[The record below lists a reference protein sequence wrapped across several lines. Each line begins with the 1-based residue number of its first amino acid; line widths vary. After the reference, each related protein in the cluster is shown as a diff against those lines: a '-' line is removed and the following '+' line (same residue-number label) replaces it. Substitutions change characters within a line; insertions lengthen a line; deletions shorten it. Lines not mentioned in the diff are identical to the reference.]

1 MITYNTQVMKI
12 ILDEGASRVS
22 GEKFKFIKKRGL
34 KLC

>member
-12 ILDEGASRVS
+12 MLDEGVNRVL
-22 GEKFKFIKKRGL
+22 GENSNLLKKRL